1 MTGEAICDL
10 LTPLIGKSG
19 TVFMVV
25 SRIGQVGFAA
35 TESNKLTAV
44 SVRPDGLLRIDRESG
59 WTVLDPAEIIGVA
72 WNGDPEHSTGQF
84 L

>member
-19 TVFMVV
+19 SVYMVV
-25 SRIGQVGFAA
+25 NRIGQISFAA
-35 TESNKLTAV
+35 SESNKLASV
-44 SVRPDGLLRIDRESG
+44 SVRPDGLLRIERQTG
-59 WTVLDPAEIIGVA
+59 WTVMDPAQVVA
-72 WNGDPEHSTGQF
+72 VGWNGDPETSAGQF